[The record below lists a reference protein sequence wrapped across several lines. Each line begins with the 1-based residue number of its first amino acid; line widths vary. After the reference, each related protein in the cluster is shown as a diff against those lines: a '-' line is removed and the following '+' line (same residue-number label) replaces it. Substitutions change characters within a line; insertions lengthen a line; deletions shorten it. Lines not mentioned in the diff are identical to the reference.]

1 MQPIRFLSFV
11 KSIHPWMGEYVQ
23 DPNDSQ
29 VRYILDR
36 ILRELTTYLDWWV
49 SEEMENHL
57 ITLRELTEFDGLE
70 QIRSYS
76 GNRIYPQVIGK
87 IRRVG
92 REIEYWKSGGSTFPC
107 VEHVNPISSI
117 ISGLMKSE
125 AAKLYKQPWE
135 QLDIRE
141 KAICIK
147 ALHDVMTKSP
157 ICLIAKNED
166 SRLKKNQRGDNP
178 WSTYDSPKT
187 GNPIKRRM
195 LRTQSLPAR
204 EEILNIL

>member
-1 MQPIRFLSFV
+1 MHPNRFLSFV

-23 DPNDSQ
+23 NPDDSQ

-36 ILRELTTYLDWWV
+36 ILRELTPYLDWWI

-57 ITLRELTEFDGLE
+57 IALKKLSDFDGLE
-70 QIRSYS
+70 QICNYS

-87 IRRVG
+87 IRRIG

-107 VEHVNPISSI
+107 VEHVNPISNI
-117 ISGLMKSE
+117 ISGLIKSD
-125 AAKLYKQPWE
+125 ATKLYKRPWE

-141 KAICIK
+141 KVICIK
-147 ALHDVMTKSP
+147 ALHDIMAKSP

-187 GNPIKRRM
+187 GNPIKRKM

>member
-1 MQPIRFLSFV
+1 MQPKRFLSFV
-11 KSIHPWMGEYVQ
+11 KSIHPWMGEYVF
-23 DPNDSQ
+23 DPEDSQ

-57 ITLRELTEFDGLE
+57 IALKDLTNFDGLE
-70 QIRSYS
+70 NIQKYS

-92 REIEYWKSGGSTFPC
+92 REIEYWKSGGGTFPC
-107 VEHVNPISSI
+107 VEHVNPISNI
-117 ISGLMKSE
+117 ISGLVKSD
-125 AAKLYKQPWE
+125 AAKLYKRSWE
-135 QLDIRE
+135 QLDVKE
-141 KAICIK
+141 KSICIK
-147 ALHDVMTKSP
+147 ALHDIMVISP

-166 SRLKKNQRGDNP
+166 SRLKKNQRGEDP
-178 WSTYDSPKT
+178 WSTYDSPKN

-195 LRTQSLPAR
+195 LRAQTLPPR
-204 EEILNIL
+204 KLILNFL

>member
-1 MQPIRFLSFV
+1 MQPTRFLSFV

-23 DPNDSQ
+23 DPGDSQ

-36 ILRELTTYLDWWV
+36 ILRELTPYLDWWI
-49 SEEMENHL
+49 SEEMESHL
-57 ITLRELTEFDGLE
+57 VALKKLSDFDGLE
-70 QIRSYS
+70 QICNYS

-87 IRRVG
+87 IRRTG
-92 REIEYWKSGGSTFPC
+92 REIEYWESGGPTFPC

-117 ISGLMKSE
+117 ISGLMKSD
-125 AAKLYKQPWE
+125 AARLYRRPWE
-135 QLDIRE
+135 YLDDIE
-141 KAICIK
+141 KAVCIK
-147 ALHDVMTKSP
+147 ALRDVMIKSP

-166 SRLKKNQRGDNP
+166 ARLKKNQRGEDP

-187 GNPIKRRM
+187 GIPIKRRM
-195 LRTQSLPAR
+195 LRAQSLPAR